1 VCLVLLHKENET
13 AARRR
18 VLRSQFFTCTLYK
31 KSAFSH
37 DGITMRTLGVRT
49 RPLGVRRNK
58 WRSFRRNYY
67 IARFDHFSVPVARVD
82 THLYVL
88 LSKNSALAGTSKL
101 GARLRTILKIIAED
115 LPSTNNSETR
125 LSTSTPLHTYHE
137 LNRPPYH
144 VLYSLETEPSR
155 SL

>member
-1 VCLVLLHKENET
+1 MLLHKENEK
-13 AARRR
+13 AARHR

-37 DGITMRTLGVRT
+37 DGIMMWTLCVWT
-49 RPLGVRRNK
+49 RPLVVRRNK
-58 WRSFRRNYY
+58 WRSFRQNYFTT
-67 IARFDHFSVPVARVD
+67 RFDHFSVPVARVD

-88 LSKNSALAGTSKL
+88 LSKNSALAGTSDL
-101 GARLRTILKIIAED
+101 ITCLRTIVEIVNED

-137 LNRPPYH
+137 LNGPLYH
-144 VLYSLETEPSR
+144 VPYVLETEPTR